1 MSSLKYEAANWP
13 HYTRRAA
20 DQDGPHR
27 LKWGGSERITQT
39 KRGTCWWKLILEE
52 SYLLWG
58 AEKDVHVCSV
68 NTDVC
73 VICILWDYW
82 WKLTLGGEWRLPH
95 RLSNKCMKH
104 YYNWTILVQV
114 IVKDI
119 VGCLVL
125 RRSVYQVIYDIKMGT
140 WLKLL
145 EDPSVKLH
153 T

>member
-1 MSSLKYEAANWP
+1 
-13 HYTRRAA
+13 
-20 DQDGPHR
+20 
-27 LKWGGSERITQT
+27 
-39 KRGTCWWKLILEE
+39 
-52 SYLLWG
+52 
-58 AEKDVHVCSV
+58 
-68 NTDVC
+68 
-73 VICILWDYW
+73 
-82 WKLTLGGEWRLPH
+82 
-95 RLSNKCMKH
+95 MKH

-153 T
+153 I